1 MQLLKRL
8 FKGKPKP
15 EKNEQLVLVFVP
27 ALVAI
32 LKAAEDD
39 KGSPLEEKEVLTIRD
54 KATCMAVS
62 MPYAVALEEQ
72 RGYPDIS
79 AETVWED
86 WKVLRNQFRD

>member
-1 MQLLKRL
+1 MQLLTRL
-8 FKGKPKP
+8 LRGKPKP

-27 ALVAI
+27 ALAAI
-32 LKAAEDD
+32 LKTAEDD

-62 MPYAVALEEQ
+62 MPYAVALEKK
-72 RGYPDIS
+72 RGYPDIA
-79 AETVWED
+79 AETAWED